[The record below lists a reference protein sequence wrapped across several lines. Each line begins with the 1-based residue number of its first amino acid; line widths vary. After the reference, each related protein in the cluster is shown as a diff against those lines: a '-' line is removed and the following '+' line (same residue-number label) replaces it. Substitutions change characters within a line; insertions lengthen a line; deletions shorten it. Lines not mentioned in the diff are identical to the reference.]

1 MHLVA
6 ANSNPASAY
15 GNLFITTNTALAAD
29 IGGSIS
35 LGGYYDTF
43 SSIFHWAAIK
53 GGKENATANNL
64 AGYLSFF
71 TVPSSTGTATERV
84 RITSGGDVYIN
95 STSNFYW
102 QNTNARLG
110 LKQSSPTST
119 LHVTGSV
126 AYAVTTTASGIT
138 LDETHYIVLVTG
150 TVTITLPAASGCT
163 GRTYVIKNA
172 LTGPGT
178 VTVGRTGTDTID
190 GTTSLS
196 LAVANKTTTVVSDG
210 SNWRIIAEYDG
221 TV

>member
-1 MHLVA
+1 M
-6 ANSNPASAY
+6 
-15 GNLFITTNTALAAD
+15 
-29 IGGSIS
+29 
-35 LGGYYDTF
+35 
-43 SSIFHWAAIK
+43 
-53 GGKENATANNL
+53 
-64 AGYLSFF
+64 
-71 TVPSSTGTATERV
+71 

-138 LDETHYIVLVTG
+138 LGETHYIVLVTG